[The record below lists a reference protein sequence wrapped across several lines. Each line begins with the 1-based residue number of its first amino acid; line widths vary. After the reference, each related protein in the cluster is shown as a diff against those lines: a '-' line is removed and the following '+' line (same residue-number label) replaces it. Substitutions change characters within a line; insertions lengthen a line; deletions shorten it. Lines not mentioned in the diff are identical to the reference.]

1 MSKSQSSELELTQ
14 SNSRIKTL
22 WKTEQL
28 TVELSFSSQ
37 ALEQCGQ
44 PGIPSPEGCLQ
55 LSVSSG
61 ASPTV
66 SQSEGRPEQRWCSKQ
81 PPVSYWL
88 KKKPSIIKTLSSI
101 PSTYWSIAFLS
112 SFGSNGT
119 IYVFLKNCPFYLHL
133 HICKYALIICYFPL
147 YCFIV
152 S

>member
-14 SNSRIKTL
+14 SNSIIKTL

-28 TVELSFSSQ
+28 TGELSFSSQ
-37 ALEQCGQ
+37 TLEQCGQ
-44 PGIPSPEGCLQ
+44 PGIPSLEGCLQ
-55 LSVSSG
+55 LSVCSG

-81 PPVSYWL
+81 PPASHWL
-88 KKKPSIIKTLSSI
+88 KPSIIKTLRSV
-101 PSTYWSIAFLS
+101 PSAYWSIAFLL

-119 IYVFLKNCPFYLHL
+119 IYVFLKNCPLCLHF